1 MKTYAGIDL
10 HSSNNYTDGHNAVP
24 LVTIFHAAGETGE
37 DFRFWNSDFG
47 FKVFCLL
54 IAVATNIFRLPDFV
68 PGGNAVYNG
77 LKLL

>member
-47 FKVFCLL
+47 FKVSCL
-54 IAVATNIFRLPDFV
+54 F
-68 PGGNAVYNG
+68 
-77 LKLL
+77 